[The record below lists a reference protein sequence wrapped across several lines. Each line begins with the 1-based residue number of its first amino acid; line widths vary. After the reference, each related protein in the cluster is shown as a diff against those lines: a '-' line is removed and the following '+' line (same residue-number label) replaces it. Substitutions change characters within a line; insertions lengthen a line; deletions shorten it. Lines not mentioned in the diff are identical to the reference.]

1 MLNVLELLEMRR
13 EIVNGF
19 LFIGIIYSINYFV
32 KNVIVKN
39 ENMDENMDEN
49 VDENVDNCDI
59 QLNELD
65 NNNTVYSKDE
75 LQDKKEYLMNL
86 NNKLMDIKHMLQD
99 IKDKLNNK

>member
-39 ENMDENMDEN
+39 ENM
-49 VDENVDNCDI
+49 DENVDNCDI

>member
-39 ENMDENMDEN
+39 ENMDENMDEKL
-49 VDENVDNCDI
+49 DDCDI

-86 NNKLMDIKHMLQD
+86 NNKLMDIKDMLQD

>member
-39 ENMDENMDEN
+39 ENM
-49 VDENVDNCDI
+49 DENVDNCDI

-99 IKDKLNNK
+99 IKDK